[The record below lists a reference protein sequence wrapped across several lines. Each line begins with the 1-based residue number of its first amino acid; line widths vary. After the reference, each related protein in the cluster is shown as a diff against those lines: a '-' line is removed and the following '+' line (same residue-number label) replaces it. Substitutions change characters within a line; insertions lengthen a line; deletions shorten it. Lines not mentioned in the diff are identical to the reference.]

1 MSTLYDILYFMATT
15 DQKMKEFQSKS
26 YEERLEI
33 SMNIIISLKD
43 RGNTQAQEIYDKIS
57 KMERIPENVVDA
69 IYKDFCDSVERIQQN
84 KVQWEL
90 LQFDK
95 AKGYMQKIKDEEQK
109 QREQEDCEWLLDWLD
124 DL

>member
-1 MSTLYDILYFMATT
+1 MTTT
-15 DQKMKEFQSKS
+15 DQKMKEFQSKP

-33 SMNIIISLKD
+33 SMNIIKSLKD
-43 RGNTQAQEIYDKIS
+43 RGNTQAQEIYDRIS
-57 KMERIPENVVDA
+57 TMERIPENVVDA

-95 AKGYMQKIKDEEQK
+95 SKGYMQRLKDEEQK